1 MSTAERTNWGRW
13 GNNDQ
18 RGMLNLLTPERVMK
32 SFGLASAG
40 KVYSLGAPVGRDGPV
55 HASRNTTWH
64 LVNSINNDS
73 SAGGGGGGA
82 DDVLVTQCHASTHI
96 DGLAHVWAGRQLFNG
111 HSADYVTPEG
121 AQRCGVENIGWIISR
136 GVMLDIPKLKGLE
149 RLPGRHAV
157 TPDELDK
164 AAFSQGVEI
173 VSGDV
178 VLVRTGWYKTFAVGE
193 ADMGGDYPGV
203 SRTVC
208 RWLYDHDILILGA
221 DNVAVEIYPPEPES
235 FGVLP
240 VHKTQLRDLG
250 GYLVEFLNLE
260 ELAKDNVYEFLFIA
274 APLRITGGIG
284 SPINPLAIV

>member
-1 MSTAERTNWGRW
+1 MSTENRTNWGRW
-13 GNNDQ
+13 GGNDQ
-18 RGMLNLLTPERVMK
+18 RGMLNLLTPERVK
-32 SFGLASAG
+32 ESFGLASAG

-55 HASRNTTWH
+55 HASRNTSWH
-64 LVNSINNDS
+64 LVNSISNDLS
-73 SAGGGGGGA
+73 PDGGGGA

-96 DGLAHVWAGRQLFNG
+96 DSLAHVWHEGELFNG

-121 AQRCGVENIGWIISR
+121 AQRCGVENIGWVISR
-136 GVMLDIPKLKGLE
+136 GVMLDIPKLKGLD

-157 TPDELDK
+157 TPEELDE
-164 AAFSQGVEI
+164 AASSQGVEI

-178 VLVRTGWYKTFAVGE
+178 VLVRTGWYTTFAAGE

-203 SRTVC
+203 SRAVC
-208 RWLYDHDILILGA
+208 SWLYDHDILILGA

-235 FGVLP
+235 RGSLP

-260 ELAKDNVYEFLFIA
+260 ELARDSVYEFLFIA

>member
-1 MSTAERTNWGRW
+1 MRTKKRTNWGRW

-40 KVYSLGAPVGRDGPV
+40 RVYSLGASVGQDGPV
-55 HASRNTTWH
+55 HASRNSSWH

-73 SAGGGGGGA
+73 SHGSGGA
-82 DDVLVTQCHASTHI
+82 DDILVTHCHASTHI
-96 DGLAHVWAGRQLFNG
+96 DGLTHVWHKRQLFNG

-149 RLPGRHAV
+149 RLPDRHAV
-157 TPDELDK
+157 TPDELDE
-164 AAFSQGVEI
+164 AAFSQGVDI
-173 VSGDV
+173 GSGDV
-178 VLVRTGWYKTFAVGE
+178 VLVRTGWYKTFALGE

-208 RWLYDHDILILGA
+208 SWLYDHDILILGA
-221 DNVAVEIYPPEPES
+221 DNVAVEIYPPEAES
-235 FGVLP
+235 RGNLP
-240 VHKTQLRDLG
+240 VHKTQLCELG

-260 ELAKDNVYEFLFIA
+260 ELAKENVYEFLFIA
-274 APLRITGGIG
+274 APLRITGGTG